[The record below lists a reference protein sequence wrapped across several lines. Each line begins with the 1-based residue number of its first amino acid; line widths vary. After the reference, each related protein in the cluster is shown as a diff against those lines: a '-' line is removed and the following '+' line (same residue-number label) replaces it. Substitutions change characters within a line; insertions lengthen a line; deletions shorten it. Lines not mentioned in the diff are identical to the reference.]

1 MMRIPD
7 ARIMAARGASLD
19 KRDEYTEAKEA
30 MFFYTDTAGPPWII
44 VKPDDKKRARLACM
58 QHFLPS
64 LPYLKKKIRTSS
76 TGPTR

>member
-1 MMRIPD
+1 
-7 ARIMAARGASLD
+7 
-19 KRDEYTEAKEA
+19 

-44 VKPDDKKRARLACM
+44 VKSDDKKRGRLACM

-64 LPYLKKKIRTSS
+64 LPYLKKIRTSA

>member
-1 MMRIPD
+1 
-7 ARIMAARGASLD
+7 
-19 KRDEYTEAKEA
+19 

-64 LPYLKKKIRTSS
+64 LPYLKKKIRTPS
-76 TGPTR
+76 TGQTR